1 MRTGPSE
8 ISSHTFEAG
17 RVETLDLLRLFAV
30 MAVVLF
36 HFGFHGP
43 TGPVQTYVAVPQFS
57 GFARYGY
64 LGVQLFFI
72 ISGFVIA
79 YSAVGRTA
87 SQFAIA
93 RISRLYP
100 TFLFC
105 MTLSFLVTLWFGA
118 AYFEETPRQ
127 WLANLT
133 IAAPA
138 WHQPYVDSVYWT
150 LIIEMIFYAWIGVL
164 IATGLFPK
172 HIVKVV
178 VGWLL
183 VSLLNEVWIGS
194 YVLRKILL
202 TDQSG
207 FFSCGAL
214 LFEICRGRRSAGI
227 QLLFGAAAMI
237 AVGQAVKNV
246 EGWRIMTGQPFDAFT
261 VAMLSVC
268 IIGLAIV
275 AVRLGHLPLPPRL
288 VMALGGMTYP
298 AYLLNQM
305 IGYVAF
311 LRLRAFVPALPL
323 FALIVCGLGAS
334 SWLIWK
340 YVDRPS
346 QRLARTALTRLFERT
361 AHLAGRLRPL
371 ASAPN

>member
-1 MRTGPSE
+1 MRAGSSE
-8 ISSHTFEAG
+8 LPSHTFEAG

-30 MAVVLF
+30 AVVVLF

-43 TGPVQTYVAVPQFS
+43 TGPAQTYVAVPQFD

-64 LGVQLFFI
+64 LGVQLFFV

-79 YSAVGRTA
+79 YSAMGRSV

-100 TFLFC
+100 AFLFC
-105 MTLSFLVTLWFGA
+105 MTLSFLVTLVFGS
-118 AYFEETPRQ
+118 AYFEVTPRQ

-133 IAAPA
+133 VAAPA

-183 VSLLNEVWIGS
+183 VSLLNEAWIGS

-207 FFSCGAL
+207 FFSCGVL
-214 LFEICRGRRSAGI
+214 LFEICRGRRGAGI

-237 AVGQAVKNV
+237 AVAQAVKNV
-246 EGWRIMTGQPFDAFT
+246 EGWRVMTGQSFDGVT
-261 VAMLSVC
+261 VGVLSIC
-268 IIGLAIV
+268 ILALAIV
-275 AVRLGHLPLPPRL
+275 AVRIGRLPLPSGL
-288 VMALGGMTYP
+288 VMALGGLTYP

-311 LRLRAFVPALPL
+311 LHLRAFVPAVPL
-323 FALIVCGLGAS
+323 FALIVCGIGVL

-340 YVDRPS
+340 YVDRPG
-346 QRLARTALTRLFERT
+346 QRFMRTMLTRLFEKAT
-361 AHLAGRLRPL
+361 HLAGRSRPL
-371 ASAPN
+371 APASN